1 MHPRSRL
8 SRSATHRPLV
18 LRMWPSLVLLGATIT
33 GMVIVAVG
41 HDDIA
46 DEVQTFLQALRRAL

>member
-1 MHPRSRL
+1 
-8 SRSATHRPLV
+8 
-18 LRMWPSLVLLGATIT
+18 MWPSLVLLGATIT